1 MYTLGASSDPMLL
14 HCGLQDMPR
23 DRRSSAIS
31 IFRCSGVVSGS
42 VSRAA
47 MFHERASVITIECH
61 GSAGP
66 CRRYVHV
73 GVEAVGNLAGD
84 DPGIAV
90 LAGKV
95 RQHGGGLG
103 PERHGP

>member
-1 MYTLGASSDPMLL
+1 MSVLRG
-14 HCGLQDMPR
+14 
-23 DRRSSAIS
+23 
-31 IFRCSGVVSGS
+31 SGVVSGS

-47 MFHERASVITIECH
+47 MFHERAAGIAID
-61 GSAGP
+61 GS
-66 CRRYVHV
+66 RV
-73 GVEAVGNLAGD
+73 GVEAVGNLASD

-95 RQHGGGLG
+95 RQHGGAPG

>member
-1 MYTLGASSDPMLL
+1 MSVLRG
-14 HCGLQDMPR
+14 
-23 DRRSSAIS
+23 
-31 IFRCSGVVSGS
+31 SGVVSGS

-47 MFHERASVITIECH
+47 VFHERA
-61 GSAGP
+61 AGIAI
-66 CRRYVHV
+66 YVPRV

-84 DPGIAV
+84 DPGIGA